1 MTINIKELED
11 TELKNLITEYYTK
24 YYRSQLGLPDWKER
38 IHLRLNEEQNYCEK
52 YIALIE
58 QWFSYDF
65 NSKKVLIVGCGTGG
79 ELINFFRRG
88 ADAYGIDPSS
98 EALKISQKKLELHG
112 LPIKNVRN
120 AFSEDLPYKDN
131 EFDFIYCFT
140 VIEHVTDIKKSL
152 SEMVRCVKNKG
163 KIFIETPDYRNCY
176 EGHYKLPLP
185 MFLPK
190 WFNKIILII
199 LGRPSEFL
207 KTINKVNTRIM
218 QKFFNDLP
226 VTSFKIDKDNP
237 RKLPKRKLN
246 FSYLSELINFMNYK
260 LFLIPKNQ
268 IWILEKRQND

>member
-1 MTINIKELED
+1 
-11 TELKNLITEYYTK
+11 
-24 YYRSQLGLPDWKER
+24 
-38 IHLRLNEEQNYCEK
+38 
-52 YIALIE
+52 
-58 QWFSYDF
+58 
-65 NSKKVLIVGCGTGG
+65 
-79 ELINFFRRG
+79 
-88 ADAYGIDPSS
+88 
-98 EALKISQKKLELHG
+98 
-112 LPIKNVRN
+112 
-120 AFSEDLPYKDN
+120 
-131 EFDFIYCFT
+131 
-140 VIEHVTDIKKSL
+140 
-152 SEMVRCVKNKG
+152 
-163 KIFIETPDYRNCY
+163 
-176 EGHYKLPLP
+176 

-260 LFLIPKNQ
+260 LFLIHKNQ